1 LAKLKLSLEKVNK
14 MDKQKFNLILDG
26 LLEKTVQEKLEW
38 ETTADKNT
46 FLMVLKDSAVS
57 IRQNYEMTHIS
68 YTFEFRN
75 ANGEVVDSV
84 TVFKVDRSEREKAR
98 RIFDLASRQSLK
110 PDPTV
115 DRILEQL
122 AA

>member
-1 LAKLKLSLEKVNK
+1 

-26 LLEKTVQEKLEW
+26 LLEKTEQEKLEW

-46 FLMVLKDSAVS
+46 FLLVLKDSAVS
-57 IRQNYEMTHIS
+57 IRRGFEMTYIA
-68 YTFEFRN
+68 YTLEFRN
-75 ANGEVVDSV
+75 ANGEVVESV
-84 TVFKVDRSEREKAR
+84 TVLKADKSQLEKAN
-98 RIFDLASRQSLK
+98 RIFDSASRQSLK
-110 PDPTV
+110 TDPIV

>member
-1 LAKLKLSLEKVNK
+1 

>member
-1 LAKLKLSLEKVNK
+1 
-14 MDKQKFNLILDG
+14 MDKQKFNQILDG
-26 LLEKTVQEKLEW
+26 LLEKTEQEKLEW
-38 ETTADKNT
+38 ETTADRNT

-57 IRQNYEMTHIS
+57 IRRNTQTPYFS
-68 YTFEFRN
+68 YIFEFRN
-75 ANGEVVDSV
+75 ANGEVVESV
-84 TVFKVDRSEREKAR
+84 TILKVDRSEREKAR
-98 RIFDLASRQSLK
+98 KIFDLASQQSLK